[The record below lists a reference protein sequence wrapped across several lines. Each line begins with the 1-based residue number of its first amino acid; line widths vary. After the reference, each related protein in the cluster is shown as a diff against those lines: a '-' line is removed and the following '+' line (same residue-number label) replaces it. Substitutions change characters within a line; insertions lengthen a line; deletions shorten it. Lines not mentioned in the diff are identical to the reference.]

1 MTQFNSA
8 SQFAENNFIKS
19 KPEMLNNFYGTTDVF
34 PYWVA
39 DMDFSV
45 AEPISNE
52 LSRLVERG
60 VYSYE
65 FNEQAVFS
73 AISNWHA
80 KRHDISLNP
89 ENFVQVPG
97 VLSGIALL
105 LRELTNEGDAVLI
118 HTPAYHQFA
127 NLITKADRKVVKNE
141 LVIADDKYQ
150 IDFDAFEAQIKRQ
163 NVKAMIFCN
172 PHNPTGRVWTQSELA
187 KVVEIAKRHNVM
199 IISDEIHSDIIF
211 KGHQFTSLTSFD
223 YDNVVTL
230 IGSPAKTFG
239 MHSISNGYIY
249 TNNATMLTG
258 IKKLIGALYLDHGN
272 ALTTFATIAAYEKGA
287 EWVDEMLAY
296 LEQTVSWITEFAA
309 QHIPQLKVYK
319 PEGTY
324 QIWFDFSA
332 LGLSEQRLKE
342 VVFKQA
348 KMGLTP
354 GNWFGAQSP
363 QFMRMNIATSREN
376 ICASFELLKAALEQV
391 DSSPAACCSS
401 SSSNCSSPNSENNSS
416 GNSSCC

>member
-8 SQFAENNFIKS
+8 SQFSENNFIKS

-45 AEPISNE
+45 AKPISNE

-65 FNEQAVFS
+65 FNESAVFK
-73 AISNWHA
+73 AISHWFST
-80 KRHDISLNP
+80 RHNVSLSKQH
-89 ENFVQVPG
+89 FVQVPG

-105 LRELTNEGDAVLI
+105 LRQLTNEGDAVLI
-118 HTPAYHQFA
+118 HTPAYHQFE
-127 NLITKADRKVVKNE
+127 NLIAKADRKVVKNE
-141 LVIADDKYQ
+141 LVIVDDKYQ
-150 IDFDAFEAQIKRQ
+150 IDFDIFEAQIQ
-163 NVKAMIFCN
+163 QENVKAMIFCN
-172 PHNPTGRVWTQSELA
+172 PHNPTGRVWTQTELE
-187 KVVEIAKRHNVM
+187 KVVEIAARHQVM

-211 KGHQFTSLTSFD
+211 SGHQFTSLTGFD
-223 YDNVVTL
+223 YDNIVTM

-249 TNNATMLTG
+249 TNNDALLAD

-287 EWVDEMLAY
+287 EWVDGMLDY
-296 LEQTVSWITEFAA
+296 LQQTVTWIGEFTA
-309 QHIPQLKVYK
+309 QHIPQLKVFQ

-332 LGLSEQRLKE
+332 LGFNDSQLKE
-342 VVFKQA
+342 VVFQQA

-354 GNWFGAQSP
+354 GSWFGSQSP
-363 QFMRMNIATSREN
+363 QYMRMNIATSRDN
-376 ICASFELLKAALEQV
+376 IIASFELLKTAIDGFDADQCGS
-391 DSSPAACCSS
+391 DSCST
-401 SSSNCSSPNSENNSS
+401 N
-416 GNSSCC
+416 SCCTSSASNGCC